1 MTDDYLNPRKSQVC
15 QALVAQGLLADC
27 DSLSMVDVDGLRNTV
42 RRLTRTFPDHFLHTF
57 AVKSNLYVPILEVIG
72 SEGMG
77 AEVASPGEF
86 ELAKKAE
93 IPFPNIVFDGPVK
106 KTDEILQALDLG
118 IAINID
124 NFQEFEIVADY
135 FRNQT
140 STSIVGFR
148 INPQIGAGSVAL
160 SSTATLTSKFGVG
173 LQDPGV
179 REKLLDLYQSH
190 NFLNALHVHVGSV
203 GSPLSLMTEGAE
215 AILSLAREIN
225 DRVGN
230 QQVRTID
237 IGGGLSVN
245 FESDDDSP
253 TFEDYASALQASSPE
268 LFDGSYKVITEFGRA
283 IVAKNAFTI
292 ARIAYT
298 KTMGGRPIALC
309 HAGGHNLM
317 RTIFQPE
324 DWAKRVTALNSHG
337 QVKSGTKVPQDVAG
351 PLCFSGD
358 IIAHERP
365 LPELVPGDLVFVHD
379 TGAYMFTNHFYYNAK
394 PYDPVFG
401 FESQGEEF
409 RFIRFKAGQTLENLT
424 SMFTKD

>member
-1 MTDDYLNPRKSQVC
+1 MSR
-15 QALVAQGLLADC
+15 ALVSQGLLADC
-27 DSLSMVDVDGLRNTV
+27 DSISMVDIDGIKDTIRN
-42 RRLTRTFPDHFLHTF
+42 LIQAFPDHFLHTF
-57 AVKSNLYVPILEVIG
+57 AVKSNLYVPILEIIG
-72 SEGMG
+72 IEGMG

-86 ELAKKAE
+86 ELAKSAG
-93 IPFPNIVFDGPVK
+93 IPFPKIVFDGPVK
-106 KTDEILQALDLG
+106 QQAEILEALDLG
-118 IAINID
+118 VSINID

-135 FRNQT
+135 FREQT
-140 STSIVGFR
+140 SDSVIGFR

-179 REKLLDLYQSH
+179 RERLLDLYKSH

-203 GSPLSLMTEGAE
+203 GSPLSLMTEGAR
-215 AILSLAREIN
+215 AVLHLAREIN
-225 DRVGN
+225 DGIGR

-245 FESDDDSP
+245 FNSDDDTP
-253 TFEDYASALQASSPE
+253 TFEDYAAALQETAPE
-268 LFDGSYKVITEFGRA
+268 LFDGTYKVITEFGRA
-283 IVAKNAFTI
+283 IVAKNAFTM
-292 ARIAYT
+292 ARVAYT
-298 KTMGGRPIALC
+298 KTMGGRPIALT

-324 DWAKRVTALNSHG
+324 DWAKRVTALDPDG
-337 QVKSGTKVPQDVAG
+337 RVKSGPKVPQDVAG

-365 LPELVPGDLVFVHD
+365 LPKLDPGDLIFIHD

-401 FESQGEEF
+401 FESREGEF
-409 RFIRFKAGQTLENLT
+409 RFSRFKAGQTLKNLT